1 MLTRTKN
8 ECSFLAGQ
16 REICFLIIIIKIITN
31 IINIIMFVFV
41 SLSFD
46 VSSLSFSLQLISH
59 F

>member
-31 IINIIMFVFV
+31 IIMFVFV

>member
-31 IINIIMFVFV
+31 IIIMFVFV